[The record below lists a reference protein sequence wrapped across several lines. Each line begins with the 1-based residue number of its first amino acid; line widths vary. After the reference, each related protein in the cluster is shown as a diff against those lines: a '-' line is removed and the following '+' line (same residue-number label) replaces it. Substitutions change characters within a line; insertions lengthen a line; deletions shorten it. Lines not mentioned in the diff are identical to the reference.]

1 MAGARRSMVR
11 EQETSVTLEE
21 MEKLLTHEEALAWGA
36 ATSVQESAPDE
47 AQASVEVATLLYAA
61 ATLLRRAI
69 AVQRH
74 EVVTA

>member
-1 MAGARRSMVR
+1 MGDVC

-21 MEKLLTHEEALAWGA
+21 IEKLLTHAEALAWGA
-36 ATSVQESAPDE
+36 ATSVQESAPD
-47 AQASVEVATLLYAA
+47 AVVVATLLYAA

-74 EVVTA
+74 EAVIA